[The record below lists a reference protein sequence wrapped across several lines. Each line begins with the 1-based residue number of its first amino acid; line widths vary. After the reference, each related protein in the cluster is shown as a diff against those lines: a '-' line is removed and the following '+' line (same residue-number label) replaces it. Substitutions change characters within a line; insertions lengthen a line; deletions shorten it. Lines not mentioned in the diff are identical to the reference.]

1 MKSFLALLMIVTGAA
16 SAQARCIW
24 QFECNSVGNCRQVPI
39 CDSTLDIA
47 PIRPLAVPP
56 IVLPP
61 VAPIPRLVVPPIGTS
76 SCRQAY
82 LCNSVG
88 QCSFQT
94 VCN

>member
-1 MKSFLALLMIVTGAA
+1 MKYFLAFLLIAAAAA
-16 SAQARCIW
+16 SAQARCVW
-24 QFECNSVGNCRQVPI
+24 QFECDRSGNCRQVPI

-61 VAPIPRLVVPPIGTS
+61 VAPIPRPVVPPIGTS

-82 LCNSVG
+82 LCNSMG
-88 QCSFQT
+88 QCGFQT